1 MRAFSDLEK
10 QLIHRM
16 IELDDK
22 SGSLNVLGSILDSF
36 YGKSHLPD
44 HCYVELKSPKDVSI
58 QVRDD
63 ALNENG
69 LDWIRNVDSEIS
81 KKLLIVVALFEYLET
96 QKLVYFVGDLDLK
109 SLGEVWADTKYTR
122 CEFLDDDLKPLI
134 YKYSRRKIFVLE
146 TLRVFV
152 NNDFK
157 TDEEI
162 RHNKE
167 VLSISEQLKFTR
179 IALGMT
185 IVGLIISI
193 MVPILVTSAIDI
205 KNDLIVTELNEK
217 TILETRSSITQG
229 IAPLTA
235 ELIRTQDKLA
245 EVSTSIKQASNDN
258 ALNMKRSS
266 QSMSVKLDELSKSI
280 IESGKSI
287 EESLVKSHNKKIQPT
302 AKSGG

>member
-16 IELDDK
+16 IELDNK
-22 SGSLNVLGSILDSF
+22 SGSLNVLGNILDSF

-58 QVRDD
+58 QIRDE
-63 ALNENG
+63 ALAEKG
-69 LDWIRNVDSEIS
+69 LDWIRSVDSEIS

-96 QKLVYFVGDLDLK
+96 QKLVYFVGDLDLD

-152 NNDFK
+152 NNGFN

-162 RHNKE
+162 RHDKE
-167 VLSISEQLKFTR
+167 VSSIFEQLRFTR

-193 MVPILVTSAIDI
+193 MVPVLVTSAIDI

-217 TILETRSSITQG
+217 TITETRDLIKQG
-229 IAPLTA
+229 VTPLTK
-235 ELIRTQDKLA
+235 ELIRTQGKLD
-245 EVSTSIKQASNDN
+245 EVSTSIKQASNDSSV
-258 ALNMKRSS
+258 NMQKSS
-266 QSMSVKLDELSKSI
+266 QAISVKLDELSKSI
-280 IESGKSI
+280 TDSVKSI
-287 EESLVKSHNKKIQPT
+287 EESLVQSHNKKIQPT

>member
-22 SGSLNVLGSILDSF
+22 SGSLNVLGNILDSF

-69 LDWIRNVDSEIS
+69 LDWIRDVDSEIS
-81 KKLLIVVALFEYLET
+81 KKLLIVVALFEYLEA
-96 QKLVYFVGDLDLK
+96 QKLVYFVGDLDLN

-185 IVGLIISI
+185 IAGLIISI

-235 ELIRTQDKLA
+235 ELIRTQAKLA

-258 ALNMKRSS
+258 SLNMKESS

-280 IESGKSI
+280 TESGKSI